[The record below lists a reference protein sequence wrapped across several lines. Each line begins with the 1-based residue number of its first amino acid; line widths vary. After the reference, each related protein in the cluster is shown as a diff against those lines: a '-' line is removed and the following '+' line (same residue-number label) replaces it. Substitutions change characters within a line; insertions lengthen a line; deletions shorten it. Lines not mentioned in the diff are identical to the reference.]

1 MEAEGAETVTE
12 VIVFPTI
19 AMAAE
24 AETDAPVV
32 CATVAVIV
40 TLPDPTPV
48 TSPVLLTDATF
59 WFELLQVATL
69 VTFPVAPL
77 P

>member
-1 MEAEGAETVTE
+1 VTD

-19 AMAAE
+19 VMAADP
-24 AETDAPVV
+24 ETEGPVV

-40 TLPDPTPV
+40 ALPAPTAV
-48 TSPVLLTDATF
+48 TTPVLLTDAIF

-69 VTFPVAPL
+69 VTFPVVPL